1 MRRHTLFFG
10 TIVYFRTA
18 NVTGTVRLGDGVEMV
33 MPRDNAELTIKPNKA
48 IVREERSRFA
58 IREGNP
64 TVGADIVTQIME

>member
-1 MRRHTLFFG
+1 
-10 TIVYFRTA
+10 
-18 NVTGTVRLGDGVEMV
+18 MV

-48 IVREERSRFA
+48 IVREERSRLA